1 MSLQLDRGD
10 HEETPHRNILLS
22 CLLLAPI
29 QAAFAQADVAYS
41 NESTPGYVIFFSNG
55 PAHLSTV
62 AVETIQMAAAEAD
75 RSDGLVRLVGPVG
88 YATAVKDELVRG
100 GVPARAIVVV
110 PRTEVLC
117 RPLAMALTS
126 RQAWRSTTKLNGTSA
141 LSSGLFITP
150 CGRVSPLFG

>member
-1 MSLQLDRGD
+1 MRKLHIG
-10 HEETPHRNILLS
+10 TILLS
-22 CLLLAPI
+22 CLLVAPI

-41 NESTPGYVIFFSNG
+41 NETTPGYVIFFSNG
-55 PAHLSTV
+55 PAHLSNV

-110 PRTEVLC
+110 PRT
-117 RPLAMALTS
+117 A
-126 RQAWRSTTKLNGTSA
+126 SA
-141 LSSGLFITP
+141 LPAIGDGVDEPASVEIHY
-150 CGRVSPLFG
+150 

>member
-1 MSLQLDRGD
+1 MRKLHIG
-10 HEETPHRNILLS
+10 TILLS
-22 CLLLAPI
+22 GLLVAPI

-41 NESTPGYVIFFSNG
+41 NETTPGYVIFFSNG
-55 PAHLSTV
+55 PAHLSNV

-110 PRTEVLC
+110 PRT
-117 RPLAMALTS
+117 A
-126 RQAWRSTTKLNGTSA
+126 SA
-141 LSSGLFITP
+141 LPAIGDGVDEPASVEIHY
-150 CGRVSPLFG
+150 